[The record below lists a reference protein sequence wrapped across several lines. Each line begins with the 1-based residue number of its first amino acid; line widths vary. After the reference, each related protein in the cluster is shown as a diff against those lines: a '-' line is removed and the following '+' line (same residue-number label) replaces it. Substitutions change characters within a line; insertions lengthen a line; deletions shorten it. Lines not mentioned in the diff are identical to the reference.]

1 MRLLTLIA
9 AFTLTGCL
17 VDAEHVSTKL
27 VQICTH
33 DIPLPFASADGGMT
47 AQVRLEG
54 VGRSVDADAS
64 ATLNTLVI
72 EPLDGLDD
80 LGFADT
86 MTVTLTAP
94 GSALPDLRIAETPM
108 DDQVPAVVTGD
119 ESANMADYLGSE
131 ELWLRAR
138 LAGNAPVAAFTARI
152 QACLDVDGVE
162 VEDI

>member
-1 MRLLTLIA
+1 MRCFALITA
-9 AFTLTGCL
+9 VSLTGCVL
-17 VDAEHVSTKL
+17 DAEHVSTKL
-27 VQICTH
+27 VQICTR
-33 DIPLPFASADGGMT
+33 DIPLLFEASDGGMT

-54 VGRSVDADAS
+54 VGRSVDAEAS
-64 ATLNTLVI
+64 ATLDTLVL
-72 EPLDGLDD
+72 EPIDGIDD

-94 GSALPDLRIAETPM
+94 GSALPDLRIAETSM
-108 DDQVPAVVTGD
+108 DDQVPLVVTGD
-119 ESANMADYLGSE
+119 ASANMADYLGTE

-138 LAGNAPVAAFTARI
+138 LAGGAPVAAFTARI